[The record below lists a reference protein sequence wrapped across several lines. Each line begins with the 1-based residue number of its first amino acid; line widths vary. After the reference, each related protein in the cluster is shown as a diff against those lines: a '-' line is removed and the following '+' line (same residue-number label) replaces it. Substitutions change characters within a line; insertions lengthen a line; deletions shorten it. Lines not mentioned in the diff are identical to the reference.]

1 MLLSSCSKTL
11 ITCHKLNFLTTN
23 FTEILYNIDG
33 YIFIIVKV
41 ESIGDAFLV
50 IAGVGEKKES
60 HADRI
65 ANTAL
70 GMLITAREIRSPLD
84 GDPIQVGRLFDLF
97 HKYS

>member
-1 MLLSSCSKTL
+1 M
-11 ITCHKLNFLTTN
+11 
-23 FTEILYNIDG
+23 YNIDG
-33 YIFIIVKV
+33 NVFIIVKV

-84 GDPIQVGRLFDLF
+84 GDPIQVGRLCHDLV
-97 HKYS
+97 HKYTFNLIYDRISPICLL